1 MFQNKLQATI
11 EMIFLMKILLA
22 IHFQVTTFKLFWLF
36 HYNVFVLDVGLSSR
50 LQLVLDILYV
60 KNDGDGGR
68 DDDRGGDDDDDD
80 REPTRWQ

>member
-11 EMIFLMKILLA
+11 EIIFLMKILLA
-22 IHFQVTTFKLFWLF
+22 IHFQVTTFKLFLLF
-36 HYNVFVLDVGLSSR
+36 HYNVFVLDVGLTSR
-50 LQLVLDILYV
+50 LQLVLEYV

-80 REPTRWQ
+80 DREPTRWQ